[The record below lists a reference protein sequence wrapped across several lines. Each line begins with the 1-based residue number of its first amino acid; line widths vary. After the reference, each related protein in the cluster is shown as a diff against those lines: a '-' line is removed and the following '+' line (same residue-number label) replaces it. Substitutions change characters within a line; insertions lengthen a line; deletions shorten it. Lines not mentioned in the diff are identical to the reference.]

1 MTAPASTTL
10 PEANLAVVAGEVR
23 RAERRAKER
32 KDRRRT
38 TAYAPTVLLLRAAP
52 TWTGDERVTVDG
64 SRALVVPAATVLAV
78 LEALSRPREPGEY
91 LVVLTPCED
100 LGESVLARAV
110 DRQVRA
116 INRWDLVAEGF
127 GVKRL
132 DPRLYAEDW
141 LAESLLDAQPAEGWR
156 RPGPVLL
163 YDTAMRALCAARFG
177 GVGGDGTIDGAALL
191 AWSRQ
196 EANVARLAA
205 LRDDERN
212 GIAHW
217 LEDTVGAVA
226 RVVFRLFTHGHAT
239 DAVPIG
245 LAVAPLF
252 DASVTGE
259 AAIGARVR
267 AEERYFGG
275 HGPTIADLHAFGEAV
290 NSQVLRWRE
299 SGRADWVAPVVAR
312 AERLLADLDAIG
324 LAAASPV
331 LDTGLDARLT
341 ALADAITPL
350 LPKPAARDLETVEE
364 RLAELLDHRRRED
377 RAGEVDA
384 ARAAVRLTRWL
395 ATDEPAP
402 RTVAEGVRRH
412 LRSWSWADRALAWL
426 WNPDT
431 SRVPRVAVLY
441 ERLSGAV
448 RTRRA
453 ELDAAFAQR
462 LAAWTG
468 SSTSGGLLLIEDLL
482 ARVARPVSER
492 KAPLIVV
499 VDGMSAAVGH
509 ALAEEVAG
517 SGAWTECAR
526 GWEREAALTVIPS
539 ITRYAR
545 ASLLSGT
552 VSGGGQAEEAA
563 GFTVFWRGR
572 KTRLFHKAALGAG
585 AGARLHADVQA
596 ALEEPSTIVG
606 VVLNTIDEALD
617 HGPSGDDHIWRIR
630 DIRYLTDLLTVARAV
645 GRPVVLTADHGH
657 ILDRGDSELIERA
670 EAARYRT
677 GAPGDGE
684 VVARGPRVPTGDAVV
699 VPWSER
705 IRYTPRKAGYH
716 GGVSAAEMVVP
727 VMVWTPSEERLVP
740 QGWSTLDPRQHAP
753 DWWDLPVAADEPAPR
768 SAPRTRKP
776 RKRADAQDTALFAAE
791 AAPAASSARTLGRR
805 VAESELMRS
814 QRDAVRNAPPAE
826 EIASLIDGLADAH
839 GRLSVTSAAALVG
852 KPPARMAGYVAQ
864 AARLLN
870 VDGYPVIGVADAGR
884 TIELDVTLLREQFV
898 GETG

>member
-1 MTAPASTTL
+1 MSVPAAATL
-10 PEANLAVVAGEVR
+10 PEANLAVVAAELR
-23 RAERRAKER
+23 RAERRAEER

-38 TAYAPTVLLLRAAP
+38 AAYVPHVLLLRAAP
-52 TWTGDERVTVDG
+52 SWTGDERVTVDG
-64 SRALVVPAATVLAV
+64 TRALVVPAPTVLAV

-110 DRQVRA
+110 DRHVRA

-132 DPRLYAEDW
+132 DPRLYAEAW
-141 LAESLLDAQPAEGWR
+141 LAESLLDAQPSEGWR

-177 GVGGDGTIDGAALL
+177 GGDGTIDGAALL
-191 AWSRQ
+191 AWSRDG
-196 EANVARLAA
+196 ASVARLAS
-205 LRDDERN
+205 LRDAERD
-212 GIAHW
+212 GIVHW

-226 RVVFRLFTHGHAT
+226 RVVFRLFAHGHAT

-252 DASVTGE
+252 DSSVTGE
-259 AAIGARVR
+259 AAISARVR

-275 HGPTIADLHAFGEAV
+275 QGPSAADLDAFGEAV
-290 NSQVLRWRE
+290 HSQVLRWRE
-299 SGRADWVAPVVAR
+299 SGRAGWVAPVVAR
-312 AERLLADLDAIG
+312 AERLLADLDAVG

-341 ALADAITPL
+341 ALADAITPV
-350 LPKPAARDLETVEE
+350 LPRPAAEDLEPVEK

-377 RAGEVDA
+377 RAGEIEA

-395 ATDEPAP
+395 ATDEPGP

-412 LRSWSWADRALAWL
+412 LNSWSWADRALAWL

-441 ERLSGAV
+441 EHLSAAV

-453 ELDAAFAQR
+453 ELDAAFADR

-468 SSTSGGLLLIEDLL
+468 SGTSGDLLLIEDLL
-482 ARVARPVSER
+482 TRIARPVAER

-509 ALAEEVAG
+509 ALAEEIAG

-539 ITRYAR
+539 ITRYGR
-545 ASLLSGT
+545 TSLLSGKPA
-552 VSGGGQAEEAA
+552 GGGQAEENTGFAA
-563 GFTVFWRGR
+563 FWRGR

-585 AGARLHADVQA
+585 AGARLHADVLA
-596 ALEEPSTIVG
+596 AIEEPSTIVG
-606 VVLNTIDEALD
+606 IVLNTIDEALD
-617 HGPSGDDHIWRIR
+617 HGPSGDDHIWRLR
-630 DIRYLTDLLTVARAV
+630 DIRYLIDLLAAARTA
-645 GRPVVLTADHGH
+645 GRSVVLTADHGH
-657 ILDRGDSELIERA
+657 VLDRGDSELTERA

-684 VVARGPRVPTGDAVV
+684 IIAKGPRVPTDGGAVV

-727 VMVWTPSEERLVP
+727 VTVWTPSEERLVP

-753 DWWDLPVAADEPAPR
+753 DWWDMPVAVGEPEPAITGTRKARKQDVQDSALFDAEPAP
-768 SAPRTRKP
+768 
-776 RKRADAQDTALFAAE
+776 
-791 AAPAASSARTLGRR
+791 AAPSVRTLGRR

-814 QRDAVRNAPPAE
+814 QREAVRNAPPVA
-826 EIASLIDGLADAH
+826 EIAALIDGLAEAH

-864 AARLLN
+864 TARLLN

-898 GETG
+898 GETR